1 MLFLLHILL
10 VYRSLISWLRYM
22 TPLVLTRNCG
32 TPDLCI
38 LILFSVFHYCTS
50 VYCHLQL
57 LYKVAAYWIMTSLI
71 HVPACLCCTYMAPIP
86 VWRSVYRVGI
96 FTCLWTRKHHICSLP
111 AHVRIVIVF
120 DFIISMIIVIIEIIL
135 MIVIRIILVYFL
147 RNTMIDDDDGI
158 HKDDTTEDD
167 SLWPPAAAALE
178 DNFPAVSRQSS
189 FRMLRISWLWSSWWW
204 WWCWSWWW
212 WTIII
217 ITRP

>member
-1 MLFLLHILL
+1 MFFLLHLLL

-71 HVPACLCCTYMAPIP
+71 HVPASLCCTYMAPIP

-135 MIVIRIILVYFL
+135 MIIIRIILVCFL
-147 RNTMIDDDDGI
+147 RHLIDND
-158 HKDDTTEDD
+158 
-167 SLWPPAAAALE
+167 
-178 DNFPAVSRQSS
+178 R
-189 FRMLRISWLWSSWWW
+189 WWW
-204 WWCWSWWW
+204 RHPQGWHDWRWLFVAAGGVG
-212 WTIII
+212 
-217 ITRP
+217 TRG